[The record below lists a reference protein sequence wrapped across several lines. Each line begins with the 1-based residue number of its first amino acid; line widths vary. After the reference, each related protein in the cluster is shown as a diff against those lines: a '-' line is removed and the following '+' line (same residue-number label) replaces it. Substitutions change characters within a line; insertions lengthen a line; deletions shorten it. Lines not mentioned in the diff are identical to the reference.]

1 MVGDSVQC
9 DRSCRAEIKRKEPSA
24 ASFIKLITRQYK
36 EGFDHS
42 WSQAIGAASRGKAQ
56 PVRETRSQPSA
67 IGNNKL
73 IAEPLNARVA
83 KVHEMR
89 SKKDRGAN
97 SGPPGA

>member
-9 DRSCRAEIKRKEPSA
+9 DRPCRAEIKRREPSA
-24 ASFIKLITRQYK
+24 VNFIKHITRQYK

-42 WSQAIGAASRGKAQ
+42 WSQASGVASLGKAQ

-67 IGNNKL
+67 IGKNNKL

-83 KVHEMR
+83 KVHEVR
-89 SKKDRGAN
+89 STKDRGRKLRP
-97 SGPPGA
+97 S

>member
-1 MVGDSVQC
+1 VN
-9 DRSCRAEIKRKEPSA
+9 
-24 ASFIKLITRQYK
+24 FIKHITRQYK

-42 WSQAIGAASRGKAQ
+42 WSQAVGAASLGKAQ

-67 IGNNKL
+67 IGKNNKL
-73 IAEPLNARVA
+73 IADPLNARVA
-83 KVHEMR
+83 KVHEVR